1 MEFNLNKDI
10 LSHNNVPLE
19 KPKCTPVWKPLIY
32 TGCRERE
39 REREQEIYIHERAR
53 ESKRERERERAR
65 YTDLY
70 KIYLNSI

>member
-32 TGCRERE
+32 TVC

-53 ESKRERERERAR
+53 ESKIYRFIQNLFQ
-65 YTDLY
+65 LY
-70 KIYLNSI
+70 LKKISTVYCIQ